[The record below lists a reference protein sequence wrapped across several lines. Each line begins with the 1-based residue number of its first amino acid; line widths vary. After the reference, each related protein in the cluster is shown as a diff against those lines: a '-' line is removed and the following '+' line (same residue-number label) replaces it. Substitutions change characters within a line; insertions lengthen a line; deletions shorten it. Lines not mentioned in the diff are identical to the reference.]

1 MKKQSEK
8 KQVVPEDELHAACNA
23 KLEELTD
30 LLKRTQAEFENYK
43 KRIDSE
49 KLQYLKYASSLVLA
63 KLLPMLDTFDSA
75 IKNNTNKDVIEAIEL
90 IKVKFNS
97 ILKNEGI
104 MPIQAINQHFD
115 PFKHEA
121 VMIEQTNESEK
132 DNIVIEELQ
141 KGYMFHD
148 KVLRH
153 SKVKVAK
160 YRAKEV
166 PQLNA
171 SQTDGT
177 QNSH

>member
-1 MKKQSEK
+1 MKKDHSDK
-8 KQVVPEDELHAACNA
+8 KKLEESKAEERITEHSCED

-49 KLQYLKYASSLVLA
+49 KQQYLKYASSLVLA
-63 KLLPMLDTFDSA
+63 KLLPLLDTFDSA
-75 IKNNTNKDVIEAIEL
+75 IKNNNNRNVIEAIEL
-90 IKVKFNS
+90 IKIKFNS

-104 MPIQAINQHFD
+104 MPIQSIGSHFD

-121 VMIEQTNESEK
+121 VMIEETNEPEK
-132 DNIVIEELQ
+132 DNIVVEELQ
-141 KGYMFHD
+141 KGYMLHD

-160 YRAKEV
+160 YKAG
-166 PQLNA
+166 A
-171 SQTDGT
+171 SQTNGT
-177 QNSH
+177 QNLH